1 MTFQLVDDL
10 LDLTGDPEVTGK
22 DVSLDLMEGKLT
34 WPIILASERC
44 DSVRKQLAKIG
55 TDGHLLD
62 AAAIT
67 DLVSAIVRTGA
78 VDDTRVEAKE
88 YAEHAKVSLGYLPE
102 SRSRHALE
110 MVVDAA
116 LERNR

>member
-1 MTFQLVDDL
+1 MGPRFWWSTRRSGQRLCTPPRGCGREPRYDQLVDDL

-44 DSVRKQLAKIG
+44 ESVRKQLAKIG
-55 TDGHLLD
+55 TEGHLLD

-67 DLVSAIVRTGA
+67 DLSQQSF
-78 VDDTRVEAKE
+78 E
-88 YAEHAKVSLGYLPE
+88 P
-102 SRSRHALE
+102 AL
-110 MVVDAA
+110 
-116 LERNR
+116 